1 MKNAYKIA
9 IAVVI
14 ISIVLGTAAGLL
26 VQENQPR
33 DQVFTFKANGV
44 HTSSPVG
51 CPNIP
56 QNFTNW
62 LQILVIGNRTG
73 INFLSTE
80 VFSQSPPI
88 QLNLPLNETAF
99 AYSNPVNST
108 LEKIDVPI
116 AGYFDA
122 GENIEVSVNYFITGY
137 TPASFT
143 IGKTAIVTSDFS
155 C

>member
-9 IAVVI
+9 IVVVI
-14 ISIVLGTAAGLL
+14 ISIVLGTVAGLL

-44 HTSSPVG
+44 HTSSTVG

-56 QNFTNW
+56 QNFSNW

-80 VFSQSPPI
+80 VFSQSQI
-88 QLNLPLNETAF
+88 QLNLPLNQTAF
-99 AYSNPVNST
+99 AYYNPINST
-108 LEKIDVPI
+108 LEKIDVPL

-122 GENIEVSVNYFITGY
+122 GETIEVTVNYFITGY
-137 TPASFT
+137 TPATFT
-143 IGKTAIVTSDFS
+143 IGKTAIISSDFS